1 MSCLGS
7 RSFVAGRHEG
17 FEVGGLIEVKED
29 RPTEVAEFRS
39 SSHDTGRICR
49 AVRRRNVKG
58 LFWTGGLRKCA
69 EQQDTVCLPA
79 GTDFLVRSLFGEK
92 LLGGG

>member
-1 MSCLGS
+1 MCYLGS
-7 RSFVAGRHEG
+7 RSFVAGRHAG

-58 LFWTGGLRKCA
+58 PFLDRRTKEMRRAARHSLSACRDRFPCEEPFW
-69 EQQDTVCLPA
+69 
-79 GTDFLVRSLFGEK
+79 
-92 LLGGG
+92 